1 MPWPE
6 HFALRSRATP
16 LTERWSEDVAGLAA
30 AAREAPDAYKT
41 LYDAPEDP
49 VYPHLYGPAAA
60 AISKV
65 ETAAEFMARLC
76 R

>member
-6 HFALRSRATP
+6 QIALRSRVTP

-30 AAREAPDAYKT
+30 AAREAPDTYT
-41 LYDAPEDP
+41 TVYDAPEAP
-49 VYPHLYGPAAA
+49 VYPHLYGSAAG

-65 ETAAEFMARLC
+65 ETAAEFMARL
-76 R
+76 RG